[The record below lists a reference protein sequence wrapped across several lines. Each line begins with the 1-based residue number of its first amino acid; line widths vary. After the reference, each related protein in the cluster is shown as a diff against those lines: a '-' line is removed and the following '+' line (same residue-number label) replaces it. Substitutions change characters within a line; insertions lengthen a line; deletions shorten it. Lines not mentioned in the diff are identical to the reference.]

1 MIRDSFWTDSY
12 IERLTPDEKLLFL
25 YLLTN
30 PLCNV
35 GGIYEIRTKRIGFE
49 TGYDIEV
56 VENILKRFERDK
68 KILRHNDWI
77 VMVNHIKN
85 QSMNPSIIQGCQ
97 RIFEEL
103 PLEIKDRVTGWVQA
117 GLLNLTILNLTSLNS
132 TEVSERVKEVKEEV
146 TKPEPS
152 LVFLEKLPEEVITSL
167 SEKYH
172 ISPKGIQSKATD
184 LLLYCKQKGKVYK
197 DYKAFL
203 ENALRKDKVKLQ
215 AEYPLAVVRA
225 VEAEPE
231 LTPEQVEKNR
241 QIRENISN
249 MLKAKKFSPSTE

>member
-1 MIRDSFWTDSY
+1 MSKQRMIRDSFWTDSY
-12 IERLTPDEKLLFL
+12 VERLTPDEKLIFL

-30 PLCNV
+30 PLCNI

-56 VENILKRFERDK
+56 IENILKRFERDK

-77 VMVNHIKN
+77 CMVNHLKN
-85 QSMNPSIIQGCQ
+85 QAMNPSVIQGCQ
-97 RIFEEL
+97 RIFAEL
-103 PLEIKDRVTGWVQA
+103 PPEIDRMVTGWVQG
-117 GLLNLTILNLTSLNS
+117 GLLNLTILNLTSPNS
-132 TEVSERVKEVKEEV
+132 TEISEPQEE
-146 TKPEPS
+146 TKKPTKTETS
-152 LVFLEKLPEEVITSL
+152 LSFLEKLPPEVTNEL

-203 ENALRKDKVKLQ
+203 ENALRKDKAKLQ
-215 AEYPLAVVRA
+215 EVYPLEKK
-225 VEAEPE
+225 VEPQKEVE
-231 LTPEQVEKNR
+231 LTPEQTEKNR
-241 QIRENISN
+241 QIRENITN
-249 MLKAKKFSPSTE
+249 MLKKKTI

>member
-77 VMVNHIKN
+77 VLVNHIKN

-97 RIFEEL
+97 RIYEEL
-103 PLEIKDRVTGWVQA
+103 PLDIKTRVTGWVQA
-117 GLLNLTILNLTSLNS
+117 GLLNLTLLNLTLLNS
-132 TEVSERVKEVKEEV
+132 TEVSEPVEEVKEEI
-146 TKPEPS
+146 TRPEPS
-152 LVFLEKLPEEVITSL
+152 ISFLENLPGDVSKSL
-167 SEKYH
+167 SLKYH
-172 ISPKGIQSKATD
+172 ISSKGIQSKATD

-203 ENALRKDKVKLQ
+203 ENALRKDKAKLQ
-215 AEYPLAVVRA
+215 LEYPLVV
-225 VEAEPE
+225 VQVKEAEPE
-231 LTPEQVEKNR
+231 LTPEMVERNR
-241 QIRENISN
+241 MLRQSITD
-249 MLKAKKFSPSTE
+249 MLKGKK